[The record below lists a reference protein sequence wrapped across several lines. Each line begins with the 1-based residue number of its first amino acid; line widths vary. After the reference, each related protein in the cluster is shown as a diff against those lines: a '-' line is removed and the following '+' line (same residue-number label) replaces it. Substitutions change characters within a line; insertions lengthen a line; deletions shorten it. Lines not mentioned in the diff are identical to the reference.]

1 MKRRLILNALLF
13 CVSASMVA
21 QTSNK
26 LTLDARMQ
34 VEKHQVA
41 KRTRAAAAASAG
53 TLSAIIKLDETRA
66 DKTLVVPKDET
77 MGRVRAAENFVKT
90 LQKREKPLNT
100 PDEAVRLMK
109 IIDAIY
115 ASAKTGAPVRIR

>member
-1 MKRRLILNALLF
+1 MGGGPVRAEIRFYATAEDTCEMYF
-13 CVSASMVA
+13 
-21 QTSNK
+21 QT
-26 LTLDARMQ
+26 
-34 VEKHQVA
+34 
-41 KRTRAAAAASAG
+41 AAG
-53 TLSAIIKLDETRA
+53 TRA
-66 DKTLVVPKDET
+66 DKTLAVPKDET
-77 MGRVRAAENFVKT
+77 RGRVRAAENFVKT